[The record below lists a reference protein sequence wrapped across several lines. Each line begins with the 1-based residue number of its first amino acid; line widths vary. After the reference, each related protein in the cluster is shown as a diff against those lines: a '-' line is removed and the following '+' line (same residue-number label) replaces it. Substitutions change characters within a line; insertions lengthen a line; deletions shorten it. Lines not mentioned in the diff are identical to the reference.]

1 MSYWG
6 EYPFSDVQR
15 IYENYLFSY
24 VQDHYGENSNYNIT
38 NRLYESCFSGC
49 IPIALDN
56 GSFIS
61 EFMKSNK
68 IGILIQKYKELELL
82 LNISPNELNTISKQ
96 SQKILN
102 SLIEADHKNL
112 INILKEKV

>member
-1 MSYWG
+1 MSYLG
-6 EYPFSDVQR
+6 EYPFSEVQQ

-24 VQDHYGENSNYNIT
+24 VQDHYGENSDYNIT

-49 IPIALDN
+49 IPIAIDN

-68 IGILIQKYKELELL
+68 IGIIIRKYKELELL
-82 LNISPNELNTISKQ
+82 SNLSPNDLNIISKR
-96 SQKILN
+96 SQKMLN
-102 SLIEADHKNL
+102 SLIKFDHKNL
-112 INILKEKV
+112 TNTLRNKI